1 MVLLEIDF
9 EVGMPI
15 GIESQIESNL
25 YHLTALTTFTALSLS
40 PELFLLFEEKN
51 TRNWSLLRIQ
61 LAWEHTC
68 INIKDI
74 CNLCPF

>member
-51 TRNWSLLRIQ
+51 TRN
-61 LAWEHTC
+61 
-68 INIKDI
+68 
-74 CNLCPF
+74 